1 MNYVATQYIEYQMY
15 WLLSNF
21 NKFMFIVSSEITE
34 LLKSELEFFQLFF
47 DFYKVQPIRETIY
60 YNSTTIKDILNQT
73 IYDLNITINEDDNI
87 EKVVIITAI
96 NDETVEF
103 LEIYNEL
110 NIDQSKFPVVISD
123 YKYDMYSEENEN
135 LWKGHYAS
143 KVYDLKTT
151 YTENTK
157 LKDNINTYKG
167 SADNNINQRF
177 ILMYDIFQF
186 LAYAIPNAENETTVA
201 IKQKMYNSQVK
212 TPDGDKSLYS
222 TNYATSHSLVFHF
235 GDNKDDDKIVMDL
248 YYPIG
253 QFPYHFLVY
262 IIIIIFFFYFIS
274 LFILIYR
281 LIINNIM
288 FLIIVMVKI

>member
-1 MNYVATQYIEYQMY
+1 MNYVSTQYIEYQMY

-21 NKFMFIVSSEITE
+21 NNFMFIVSSEITD

-47 DFYKVQPIRETIY
+47 DFYKVKPIRETIY
-60 YNSTTIKDILNQT
+60 YNTTTIKDVLNQT
-73 IYDLNITINEDDNI
+73 IYELNITINEDDSI
-87 EKVVIITAI
+87 EKVIIITAL
-96 NDETVEF
+96 NSETVEF
-103 LEIYNEL
+103 LELYNKL
-110 NIDQSKFPVVISD
+110 NIDQSKFPIIISD
-123 YKYDMYSEENEN
+123 YTNDMYSEENAY

-151 YTENTK
+151 YEENIK

-167 SADNNINQRF
+167 SADDNINQRF

-186 LAYAIPNAENETTVA
+186 LSYAIPNAENETTVA
-201 IKQKMYNSQVK
+201 IKQKMYNSQIK

-235 GDNKDDDKIVMDL
+235 GDTNNDDEIVMDL

-262 IIIIIFFFYFIS
+262 IFLLFLSFIYFIY
-274 LFILIYR
+274 I
-281 LIINNIM
+281 
-288 FLIIVMVKI
+288 